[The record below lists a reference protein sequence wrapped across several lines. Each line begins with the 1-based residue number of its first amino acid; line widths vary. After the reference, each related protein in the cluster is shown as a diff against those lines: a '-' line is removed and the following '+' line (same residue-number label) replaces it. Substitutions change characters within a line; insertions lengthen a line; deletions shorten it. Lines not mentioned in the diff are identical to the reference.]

1 MDVHTVGVI
10 GAGQMGAGIAQVTA
24 QAGIPVIMQDVS
36 AEFCKRGFE
45 GIRKNLDRMIQRGRF
60 KPEERDRVLES
71 IKTGTDLAMMKKAD
85 FVIEAV
91 TENEDAKI
99 GIFQQLDK
107 VCDPDVIFASNTSS
121 ISITRMG
128 ARTTRADKVIGMHF
142 MNPVPA
148 MKLVEIIRG
157 LATSDETYHATQKL
171 AERVGKSTM
180 TAQDFPGFIVNRVLL
195 PMINEAIYTLYEG
208 VGGVTDID
216 TAMKLGTNQPM
227 GPLELADLIGLD
239 TCLAIMEVMHRVLGD
254 DKYRP
259 CPLLKKY
266 VDAGYLGRKTPRLL
280 HLQRTGESGPAASA
294 AIGARPCQ
302 IASIDRNSRRRVK
315 MVVKA
320 FILIDTSPGKARDVA
335 AKIRQ
340 VKGVS
345 MAHAVTGPHDIIAIA
360 EAPDVT
366 TLGELVVQGIESVV
380 ALNRSLTSIVAD

>member
-1 MDVHTVGVI
+1 MEVHTVGVI

-24 QAGIPVIMQDVS
+24 QAGIPVLMHDIS
-36 AEFCKRGFE
+36 ADFCKRGFE

-71 IKTGTDLAMMKKAD
+71 IKTGTDIGMMKKAD

-99 GIFQQLDK
+99 AIFKQLDK

-157 LATSDETYHATQKL
+157 LATSDETYRATQAL

-266 VDAGYLGRKTPRLL
+266 VDAGYLGRKTGRGFY
-280 HLQRTGESGPAASA
+280 TYNE
-294 AIGARPCQ
+294 
-302 IASIDRNSRRRVK
+302 
-315 MVVKA
+315 
-320 FILIDTSPGKARDVA
+320 
-335 AKIRQ
+335 
-340 VKGVS
+340 
-345 MAHAVTGPHDIIAIA
+345 
-360 EAPDVT
+360 
-366 TLGELVVQGIESVV
+366 QGNPVPPPP
-380 ALNRSLTSIVAD
+380 LR

>member
-148 MKLVEIIRG
+148 MKLIEIIRG

-266 VDAGYLGRKTPRLL
+266 VDAGYLGRKT
-280 HLQRTGESGPAASA
+280 
-294 AIGARPCQ
+294 
-302 IASIDRNSRRRVK
+302 SRG
-315 MVVKA
+315 
-320 FILIDTSPGKARDVA
+320 FYTYN
-335 AKIRQ
+335 
-340 VKGVS
+340 
-345 MAHAVTGPHDIIAIA
+345 
-360 EAPDVT
+360 E
-366 TLGELVVQGIESVV
+366 QGNPVPPPP
-380 ALNRSLTSIVAD
+380 LR

>member
-1 MDVHTVGVI
+1 MEVHTVGVI

-24 QAGIPVIMQDVS
+24 QAGIPVLMHDVS

-71 IKTGTDLAMMKKAD
+71 IKTGTEIEMMKKAD

-99 GIFQQLDK
+99 AIFQRLDK

-157 LATSDETYHATQKL
+157 LATSDETYRATQTL

-239 TCLAIMEVMHRVLGD
+239 TCLAIMEVMHRVFGD

-266 VDAGYLGRKTPRLL
+266 VDAGYLGRKAGRGFYIYDAQGNPTP
-280 HLQRTGESGPAASA
+280 PAAH
-294 AIGARPCQ
+294 GR
-302 IASIDRNSRRRVK
+302 
-315 MVVKA
+315 
-320 FILIDTSPGKARDVA
+320 
-335 AKIRQ
+335 
-340 VKGVS
+340 
-345 MAHAVTGPHDIIAIA
+345 
-360 EAPDVT
+360 
-366 TLGELVVQGIESVV
+366 
-380 ALNRSLTSIVAD
+380 